1 MPIDFDNYQEV
12 KDALTTGKGVYPD
25 LPYFILSDGS
35 VRDVLNHQ
43 HLPANALRADLCSAF
58 AGFLSASAPDLT
70 GFVEKLVDI
79 TDTAPDVEDY
89 ALGDRYFNT
98 SDKKLYVLDA
108 AADPEDPNAWAEA
121 DPNITTGKL
130 YLVPTGENA
139 GLYAFD
145 GIDTLVILEL
155 TAITGLATEI
165 AALAALTTEIET
177 VAGDSADIA
186 TVAGLATDIETVAA
200 SPTALAAL
208 QDLSFVAEPLLNVSN
223 LDSFTVY
230 LTALAASAPDVGGF
244 EVGDKYFDTTAKKF
258 YVLTAGTPNTWEEDT
273 PSTVTAGGKL
283 YMVLTGATMGLY
295 HFDGEDSLELL

>member
-12 KDALTTGKGVYPD
+12 KDALTTGKGVYPN

-98 SDKKLYVLDA
+98 SDKKLYVLEA
-108 AADPEDPNAWAEA
+108 AAAPEGPNAWAEA

-155 TAITGLATEI
+155 TAITGLADEIAALADLTTEI
-165 AALAALTTEIET
+165 AALGASPEAIAAIALLYEHAAVLQGMASIGSAAPDFPQSLIAATFIGTATEQLVAVTDTAPPITYLPAGARYFNTTSKKFFIVE
-177 VAGDSADIA
+177 DSAW
-186 TVAGLATDIETVAA
+186 V
-200 SPTALAAL
+200 
-208 QDLSFVAEPLLNVSN
+208 
-223 LDSFTVY
+223 
-230 LTALAASAPDVGGF
+230 
-244 EVGDKYFDTTAKKF
+244 
-258 YVLTAGTPNTWEEDT
+258 EDD
-273 PSTVTAGGKL
+273 PSTVSAGGTL
-283 YMVLTGATMGLY
+283 YFV
-295 HFDGEDSLELL
+295 FDGHSAVLYRFDGVDTLELL